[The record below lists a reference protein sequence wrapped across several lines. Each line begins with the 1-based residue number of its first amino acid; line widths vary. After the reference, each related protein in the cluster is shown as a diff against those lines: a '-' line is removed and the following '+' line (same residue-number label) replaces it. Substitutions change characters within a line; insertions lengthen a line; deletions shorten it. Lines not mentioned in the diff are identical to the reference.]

1 MEVISTVA
9 KKRVQVLDAGS
20 VPALTWPPGLGAQN
34 DQLGYVAG
42 MGLLSD
48 LGIAEPSRRATAE
61 LFHGVALP
69 GRLSVHHKLDRTWV
83 LDCAIDRVGVEIAAQ
98 WTSARYGRPDNVLVS
113 FPDDKS
119 TAGVDSALRG
129 LRVTKVRARAS
140 HLSYEGWAAG
150 SPRLDAVLREDLG
163 PLVLAIGTVSFIAE
177 VLNLLDALCR
187 PPDYA
192 DKAAGGRHRPWSA
205 RRQRATRSA

>member
-34 DQLGYVAG
+34 GQLGYVAG

-69 GRLSVHHKLDRTWV
+69 GRLSVHHKLGRTWV

-129 LRVTKVRARAS
+129 RSQAVSAS
-140 HLSYEGWAAG
+140 AASISAFSSASAG
-150 SPRLDAVLREDLG
+150 
-163 PLVLAIGTVSFIAE
+163 
-177 VLNLLDALCR
+177 VLNPSVFRGLR
-187 PPDYA
+187 FSF
-192 DKAAGGRHRPWSA
+192 AAIS
-205 RRQRATRSA
+205 SSSV